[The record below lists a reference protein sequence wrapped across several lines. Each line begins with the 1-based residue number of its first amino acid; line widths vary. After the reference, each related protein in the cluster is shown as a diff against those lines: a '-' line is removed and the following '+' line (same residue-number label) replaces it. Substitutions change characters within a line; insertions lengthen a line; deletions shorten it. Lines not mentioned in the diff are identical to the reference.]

1 MWTGRKLVLTLAFT
15 ALVAVA
21 FGVSCRGFFP
31 KPTISSF
38 VISPSAPT
46 VPLGSTLQMHA
57 FGTDSNGNP
66 TGDITNKITWSSKAS
81 GIISIS
87 TGGLLTGKTLSTS
100 TVEIDGNYQALTQQ
114 STNAT
119 VCVENADPAS
129 FKIVPS
135 TSTPPSNNSFT
146 LTASADAPVG
156 GVQTTVD
163 ITSSIVWTS
172 GNSLVTITG
181 GTDPVNAT
189 TGTATQNTSVLITA
203 AYTCN
208 GTTNTF
214 TTNVTVQHP

>member
-1 MWTGRKLVLTLAFT
+1 MFTGRKLPLTLAFT
-15 ALVAVA
+15 VLVALA

-31 KPTISSF
+31 KPTIASF
-38 VISPSAPT
+38 VINPTNPT

-66 TGDITNKITWSSKAS
+66 TGDITSKITWSSKAS

-119 VCVENADPAS
+119 VCVENGTN
-129 FKIVPS
+129 FQIVPS
-135 TSTPPSNNSFT
+135 TSTPASGASFT
-146 LTASADAPVG
+146 LTATTDAPVG

-172 GNSLVTITG
+172 GNTLVTITG

-189 TGTATQNTSVLITA
+189 TGAATQNTPVLITA

-214 TTNVTVQHP
+214 TTTVTVQ

>member
-1 MWTGRKLVLTLAFT
+1 MLTGRKLALRLAFT
-15 ALVAVA
+15 VLVALA
-21 FGVSCRGFFP
+21 FGAGCRGFFP
-31 KPTISSF
+31 KSTIASF
-38 VISPSAPT
+38 VISPSNPT
-46 VPLGSTLQMHA
+46 VPLGSTLPMHA

-87 TGGLLTGKTLSTS
+87 ATGVLSGKTLSTS

-119 VCVENADPAS
+119 VCVENGTN
-129 FKIVPS
+129 FKAVPS
-135 TSTPPSNNSFT
+135 TSNPASNSSFT
-146 LTASADAPVG
+146 LTASTDAPVG

-172 GNSLVTITG
+172 GNTLVTITG

-189 TGTATQNTSVLITA
+189 TGAATQNTPVVITA

-214 TTNVTVQHP
+214 TTTVTVQHP

>member
-1 MWTGRKLVLTLAFT
+1 MLTGRKLALTLAFT
-15 ALVAVA
+15 VLVALA
-21 FGVSCRGFFP
+21 FGVSCRGFFQN
-31 KPTISSF
+31 PTIASF
-38 VISPSAPT
+38 VISPPSPT

-57 FGTDSNGNP
+57 FGTDSSGNP
-66 TGDITNKITWSSKAS
+66 TGDITSKITWSSKAA
-81 GIISIS
+81 GIISVS
-87 TGGLLTGKTLSTS
+87 TGGLLTGQTLSPS

-119 VCVENADPAS
+119 VCVENGTN
-129 FKIVPS
+129 FKVVPN
-135 TSTPPSNNSFT
+135 TSTPASSASFT
-146 LTASADAPVG
+146 LTASTDAPVG

-172 GNSLVTITG
+172 GNTLVTITG

-189 TGTATQNTSVLITA
+189 TGAATQSTPVLITA

-214 TTNVTVQHP
+214 STTVTVQ